1 MMVVSVEAE
10 PALSLGTPEEVF
22 KSNYLGMWD
31 VNGFPFDMNP
41 DGDKFLMM
49 VGFGTNIAGS
59 IAELSSSKKINIVLN
74 WFEELKER
82 VPVD

>member
-1 MMVVSVEAE
+1 MVMYL
-10 PALSLGTPEEVF
+10 PA
-22 KSNYLGMWD
+22 WD
-31 VNGFPFDMNP
+31 IHP

-49 VGFGTNIAGS
+49 KPVSTSADESTAG
-59 IAELSSSKKINIVLN
+59 AYRKINIVLN